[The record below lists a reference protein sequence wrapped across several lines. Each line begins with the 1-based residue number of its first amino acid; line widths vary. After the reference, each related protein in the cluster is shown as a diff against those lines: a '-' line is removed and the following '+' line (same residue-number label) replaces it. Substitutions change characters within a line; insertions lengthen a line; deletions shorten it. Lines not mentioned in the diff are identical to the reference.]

1 MIKYLKGNIFESNS
15 QVIVNTVNTVGV
27 MGKGLALQFK
37 KNFPHNFKIYSQTC
51 KGNKFNIGQLL
62 IVEDSSLIY
71 GEKIIINFPTKMDW
85 KRPSEYSYIE
95 QGLNELRKVI
105 IANKYES
112 IAIPPLGV
120 GNGGLN
126 WIKVRE
132 LIEKYLANLDC
143 NVFIYEP
150 NQEITE
156 TLEKEKVKLTTARS
170 MLLYVLYDL
179 VREGEFVTEFA
190 CEKICYFL
198 QRFGAEDIFKLDY
211 KPYFYGPYSGKVR
224 HVLYY
229 LNGSY
234 IGGYSDKNKKPF
246 DELNLFFTEE
256 NKVAEFLDKD
266 PLNRDIAEKTMN
278 FLSGFYG
285 NFGLEL
291 LSTLDF
297 IINSIKSKDIN
308 LIKTELGNWSHRKS
322 ALFSN
327 DEFIKKGI
335 AKLESAQLI

>member
-1 MIKYLKGNIFESNS
+1 MIEYVKGNIFESAS
-15 QVIVNTVNTVGV
+15 QVIVNTVNTVGI

>member
-1 MIKYLKGNIFESNS
+1 MIEYVKGNIFESKS
-15 QVIVNTVNTVGV
+15 HVIVNTVNTVGV

-37 KNFPHNFKIYSQTC
+37 KNFPHNYKVY
-51 KGNKFNIGQLL
+51 NKACIENKLEIGHLL
-62 IVEDSSLIY
+62 IVEDNSLIY
-71 GEKIIINFPTKMDW
+71 GEKTIINFPTKTDW
-85 KRPSEYSYIE
+85 KKPSEYSFIE
-95 QGLNELRKVI
+95 NGLKALRDVLISK
-105 IANKYES
+105 KYES
-112 IAIPPLGV
+112 IAIPPLGA

-126 WIKVRE
+126 WINVKV
-132 LIEKYLANLDC
+132 LIERYLNDLDC
-143 NVFIYEP
+143 KVYIYEP
-150 NQEITE
+150 NQEVAEI
-156 TLEKEKVKLTTARS
+156 LEKEKIKLTSARS
-170 MLLYVLYDL
+170 MLLFVLYDL

-198 QRFGAEDIFKLDY
+198 QRFGAGDVFKLEY

-246 DELNLFFTEE
+246 DEINLFFT
-256 NKVAEFLDKD
+256 AEKEVNNFLDKD
-266 PLNRDIAEKTMN
+266 PANKEIAAKTTN

-291 LSTLDF
+291 LSTLDY

-308 LIKTELGNWSHRKS
+308 LIKSELSNWSYRKS
-322 ALFSN
+322 KLFSN

-335 AKLESAQLI
+335 AKLQSAQLI

>member
-1 MIKYLKGNIFESNS
+1 MIKYLNGNIFESNS

-308 LIKTELGNWSHRKS
+308 LIKTELANWSHRKS